1 MNFQPHSDLNNPK
14 RERERATEE
23 SNRHTSFGRRASSV
37 HHSSSAV
44 QALSTIYRPSCKL
57 HPPSLFFSSLILS
70 LSLWPTKAESLT
82 TCHWSTTHHPSLP
95 SLLPL
100 DRTTDLVTQTPNS
113 IAFLTILPPPLPI
126 FFSQAISLQL
136 FHNWY
141 SVWGRGPIFFF
152 LVSTPT
158 PNLSDLAVA
167 VLHPLQSLSFPQSLT
182 LSSSSQRVYYV
193 YVVNKC
199 FYFDFLL
206 C

>member
-14 RERERATEE
+14 RERERERERATEE

-44 QALSTIYRPSCKL
+44 QALSTICRPSCKL

-152 LVSTPT
+152 FFGLHSNPKPFWSGRCCPPSTPI
-158 PNLSDLAVA
+158 
-167 VLHPLQSLSFPQSLT
+167 SLFPSISNSF
-182 LSSSSQRVYYV
+182 
-193 YVVNKC
+193 
-199 FYFDFLL
+199 FLL
-206 C
+206 STSILCICCE